1 MKITVT
7 QENISTGISEPHTCP
22 IALAMSDAGI
32 EEPGVFHTALIGK
45 TNEGKNLHVTNPPDD
60 EVREF
65 IRAFDRFGAGAVKP
79 FEFEL
84 DWE

>member
-7 QENISTGISEPHTCP
+7 QENISEGISEPHSCP

-32 EEPGVFHTALIGK
+32 EDPGVSPLALVGK
-45 TNEGKNLHVTNPPDD
+45 TNEGRNLHVTNPPDD
-60 EVREF
+60 KVTSF
-65 IRAFDRFGAGAVKP
+65 IKAFDRFGAGAVQP